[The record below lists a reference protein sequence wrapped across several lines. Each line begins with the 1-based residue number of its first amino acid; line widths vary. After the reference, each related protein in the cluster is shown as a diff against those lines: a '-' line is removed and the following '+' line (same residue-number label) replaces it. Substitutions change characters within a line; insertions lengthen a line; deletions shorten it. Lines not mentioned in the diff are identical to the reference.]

1 MYIMRSKSAHPNL
14 ALRGWDLHVAMERTR
29 SVANPRVFFSLP
41 DNGGRRS
48 GIDRRKF
55 SYSAHIP
62 ERRQG
67 VDRRSGHDRRQ
78 LMSGEEGGTWNEA
91 SRPWGKMERRI
102 GLKRLPA
109 PPHPY

>member
-1 MYIMRSKSAHPNL
+1 MT
-14 ALRGWDLHVAMERTR
+14 D
-29 SVANPRVFFSLP
+29 PRVFFSLP

-67 VDRRSGHDRRQ
+67 LERRSGRDRRE
-78 LMSGEEGGTWNEA
+78 LISLRARRTRNRLSG
-91 SRPWGKMERRI
+91 PWSKTGRQIERRI
-102 GLKRLPA
+102 ALKRLPA
-109 PPHPY
+109 